1 MPTMDE
7 AMATLATAV
16 DAAKAKAVSDALA
29 AQPVVDETAVAATQ
43 EAADAEKIEAF
54 AATINPPVAQPEG

>member
-29 AQPVVDETAVAATQ
+29 AQPAAPDPTAIAGEQETTDAA
-43 EAADAEKIEAF
+43 KVEAF
-54 AATINPPVAQPEG
+54 AAQINPPPAQ